1 MFDFTQDALRNND
14 DAEHMARIGDILID
28 TYDDIES
35 MGKDQRHFSWIP
47 TGFADLDSI
56 LTGLSGGELIVVGA
70 RHAMGKTSFA
80 LNLVSNAAIQSRKG
94 VVLFSMEMPRYQA
107 ALRILC
113 SVARVDLQKIRRG
126 DMTDEIQAALAD
138 AFPAVSSAP
147 IYIDDTPGLTPCML
161 GSRCRELKKEDKLDL
176 IVIDYIGLMQP
187 DVVTGSQY
195 QDINAICHALKAIAL
210 ELDVPLLVCSQ
221 LARPGKDRT
230 DRYPVLNDL
239 RVSGS
244 LESDADVVLLL
255 HRDDYYGIKS
265 KEQEICD
272 VIVAKHR
279 NGPLGIVKLIWL
291 PQSSSFA
298 NLSAE

>member
-1 MFDFTQDALRNND
+1 MHVKL
-14 DAEHMARIGDILID
+14 
-28 TYDDIES
+28 
-35 MGKDQRHFSWIP
+35 
-47 TGFADLDSI
+47 
-56 LTGLSGGELIVVGA
+56 
-70 RHAMGKTSFA
+70 
-80 LNLVSNAAIQSRKG
+80 QS
-94 VVLFSMEMPRYQA
+94 
-107 ALRILC
+107 
-113 SVARVDLQKIRRG
+113 
-126 DMTDEIQAALAD
+126 EIHAALAV
-138 AFPAVSSAP
+138 ALPAVRSAP
-147 IYIDDTPGLTPCML
+147 ICIDDTPGLTPRML
-161 GSRCRELKKEDKLDL
+161 VSRCRELQKENKLDF

-210 ELDVPLLVCSQ
+210 ELDVPILVCSQ
-221 LARPGKDRT
+221 LARPGKDRA

-255 HRDDYYGIKS
+255 HRDDYYDINS
-265 KEQEICD
+265 KEQGICD
-272 VIVAKHR
+272 AIVAKHR